1 MKSSDAPVDPDIR
14 KSSFIFFSAVILI
27 LAADLRL
34 CLLWLKPF
42 HNDEGVNAHFLLELL
57 RHGKYAYDPENYHG
71 PFIYFFTVLLVKLFG
86 FSDFVLRLSPV
97 LFSVAQLTLLF
108 CLKNRLK
115 KPGVLTAL
123 VLMGFSPNII
133 YFSRTFIHEIYFT
146 AATLA
151 LFVSIY
157 YLCEKRNTRFL
168 IPAALSMA
176 LLITIKETFVITL
189 ACLSAA
195 GAVSWLARR
204 RDAPPGRKSIK
215 LPDAVDA
222 AILAIYAG
230 LGLCVFLLIYLL
242 LYSSFFQN
250 PSGPWAAGE
259 SLFHWRD
266 RSRYDHVK
274 GFLYYFKIILQFE
287 LPVLALTL
295 FGLARAVQKRGFFL
309 LFLSGWTV
317 LTFLAYSLIPY
328 KTPWL
333 VLNILLP
340 AILTAGAAVGDAA
353 GIWITTKTG
362 QRIFAVVLW
371 ILIAG
376 GGIRSAEVNFL
387 RYDDDALP
395 MVYVQTH
402 RSYRN
407 FFPIWNVFRAKY
419 GDETKTAIFS
429 PSYWPLPWDLRDHK
443 TVGYYA
449 KLTPGLED
457 HPFLITE
464 DTQHVETK
472 KIYGVTHHKLEMPFA
487 LRPGFNLYLWIR
499 KDMWEDTFG
508 DENWRPISP
517 QP

>member
-1 MKSSDAPVDPDIR
+1 M
-14 KSSFIFFSAVILI
+14 
-27 LAADLRL
+27 
-34 CLLWLKPF
+34 
-42 HNDEGVNAHFLLELL
+42 
-57 RHGKYAYDPENYHG
+57 
-71 PFIYFFTVLLVKLFG
+71 
-86 FSDFVLRLSPV
+86 
-97 LFSVAQLTLLF
+97 
-108 CLKNRLK
+108 
-115 KPGVLTAL
+115 
-123 VLMGFSPNII
+123 
-133 YFSRTFIHEIYFT
+133 
-146 AATLA
+146 
-151 LFVSIY
+151 
-157 YLCEKRNTRFL
+157 
-168 IPAALSMA
+168 
-176 LLITIKETFVITL
+176 
-189 ACLSAA
+189 
-195 GAVSWLARR
+195 
-204 RDAPPGRKSIK
+204 
-215 LPDAVDA
+215 
-222 AILAIYAG
+222 
-230 LGLCVFLLIYLL
+230 
-242 LYSSFFQN
+242 
-250 PSGPWAAGE
+250 
-259 SLFHWRD
+259 
-266 RSRYDHVK
+266 
-274 GFLYYFKIILQFE
+274 
-287 LPVLALTL
+287 
-295 FGLARAVQKRGFFL
+295 
-309 LFLSGWTV
+309 
-317 LTFLAYSLIPY
+317 
-328 KTPWL
+328 
-333 VLNILLP
+333 LNILLP